1 MSKPDGLDE
10 NVHKIL
16 DPFVSE
22 FKEAHKKN
30 LLCLA
35 VYGSAVE
42 GDFVPKKSNINLV
55 AIFKKLAFK
64 DFQKSLQSVGR
75 GRKKGIVAP
84 LMLTQDLIETSTDV
98 FPVEYLGMKEQHVVV
113 FGKDLL
119 EGLEIGKHDLRRECE
134 EMIKGTLIRLRS
146 AYLETGG
153 KRKLED
159 GILGE
164 ALTALVPA
172 LRSLLYLSH
181 GKFISHKADVIEK
194 SAKEYGLSPLLM
206 SDLMRI
212 RLGKKPA
219 RDEEILIG
227 ELLDQLLELAHKV
240 DKLGSGKVKS
250 IPKNKKKKASR
261 SS

>member
-10 NVHKIL
+10 NVRNIL

-22 FKEAHKKN
+22 FKDAHKRN

-42 GDFVPKKSNINLV
+42 GDFVAKKSNINLV
-55 AIFKKLAFK
+55 AIFKKLTFE
-64 DFQKSLQSVGR
+64 DFQKSLKIVGR
-75 GRKKGIVAP
+75 GSKKKIVAP
-84 LMLTQDLIETSTDV
+84 LMLTQNLIKTSTDV
-98 FPVEYLGMKEQHVVV
+98 FPVEYLGMKEQHIVV

-119 EGLEIGKHDLRRECE
+119 KGLKIGKQDLRRECE

-153 KRKLED
+153 RRKLED

-194 SAKEYGLSPLLM
+194 SAKEFGLSPRLM
-206 SDLMRI
+206 NDLMRI
-212 RLGKKPA
+212 RLGEKPA
-219 RDEEILIG
+219 RDEDILIE

-240 DKLGSGKVKS
+240 DKLGSGRMKS
-250 IPKNKKKKASR
+250 IPKSKKKKAR
-261 SS
+261 R